1 MGDATH
7 NKLQNNIM
15 NAFQNS
21 GKRQRVQ
28 FENPEVTPTPS
39 NTSTNGNLSAVPS
52 MIEIPQLQLDGN
64 NFDTESRETVVDAS
78 YADREKLKL
87 AFRVD
92 NLKDKQS
99 RYESHVSF
107 LRKCLDNNITP
118 NGLRVYCE
126 PSIGNRDEDF
136 MEKWHNQ
143 LTECS
148 KALINITIEWSKNTI
163 E

>member
-1 MGDATH
+1 
-7 NKLQNNIM
+7 
-15 NAFQNS
+15 
-21 GKRQRVQ
+21 
-28 FENPEVTPTPS
+28 
-39 NTSTNGNLSAVPS
+39 
-52 MIEIPQLQLDGN
+52 MIEVPQLQLEGN
-64 NFDTESRETVVDAS
+64 NFDTESRETVVDTF
-78 YADREKLKL
+78 ADRENLKL
-87 AFRVD
+87 AYRVD

-107 LRKCLDNNITP
+107 LRKCLDNNIIP

-136 MEKWHNQ
+136 LEKWHNK

-163 E
+163 EKSESGNPNSIRQTKRKRPGSDFQGNRNIAGQEPGNAHQRVGTQEE